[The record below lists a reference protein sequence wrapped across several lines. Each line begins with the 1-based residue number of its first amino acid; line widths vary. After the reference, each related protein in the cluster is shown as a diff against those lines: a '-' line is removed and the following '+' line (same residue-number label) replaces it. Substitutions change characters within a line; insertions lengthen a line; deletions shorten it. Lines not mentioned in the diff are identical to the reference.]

1 MDSASQSD
9 TSAGEPPSILAN
21 LFGFVIAIAT
31 LTLPLLVID
40 HFASVP
46 TLPPPANLQP
56 AELGP

>member
-9 TSAGEPPSILAN
+9 TSAGEPPSIIAN

-46 TLPPPANLQP
+46 ALPPPTNLPPSDLQP
-56 AELGP
+56 

>member
-40 HFASVP
+40 HFDTVP